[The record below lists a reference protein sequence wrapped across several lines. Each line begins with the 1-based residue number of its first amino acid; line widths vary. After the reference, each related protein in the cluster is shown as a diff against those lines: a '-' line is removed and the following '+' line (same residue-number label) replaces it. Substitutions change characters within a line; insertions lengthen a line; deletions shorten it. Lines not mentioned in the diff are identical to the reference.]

1 MKKIICIFMIL
12 SSLIYADNK
21 TKLTHTMDKSHT
33 SVDFKVTHLVISKVT
48 GVFKNF
54 ESEINWNPKQLNE
67 SYLKGTVYINSI
79 DTNNKKR
86 DQHLNSDDFF
96 DSKQFPVMIL
106 ETTNIK
112 QTKKA
117 GIYDVEANFTMKDVT
132 KKINFEL
139 ETKGPI
145 TDYYGNVKTAFSSS
159 FSINRFDYNLK
170 WNAALET
177 GELVVGKDVVIN
189 IDLQA
194 NKIN

>member
-1 MKKIICIFMIL
+1 MKQLKL
-12 SSLIYADNK
+12 NK
-21 TKLTHTMDKSHT
+21 QKK
-33 SVDFKVTHLVISKVT
+33 T
-48 GVFKNF
+48 GVY
-54 ESEINWNPKQLNE
+54 S
-67 SYLKGTVYINSI
+67 
-79 DTNNKKR
+79 
-86 DQHLNSDDFF
+86 
-96 DSKQFPVMIL
+96 
-106 ETTNIK
+106 
-112 QTKKA
+112 
-117 GIYDVEANFTMKDVT
+117 VEANFTIKDVT

-145 TDYYGNVKTAFSSS
+145 TDYYGNVKTAFSTS